1 MALVV
6 DAKGP
11 RDRLRAR
18 VPWIREL
25 ETAPDSHAP
34 PWARR
39 LRGPRTFAASMG
51 VRFSRRAVLLA
62 LVFGVVAILGM
73 AAFAALLTGVYEILA
88 LAPLSIILWVVLFV
102 WVAARV
108 TRMAERRR
116 EG

>member
-1 MALVV
+1 
-6 DAKGP
+6 
-11 RDRLRAR
+11 
-18 VPWIREL
+18 
-25 ETAPDSHAP
+25 
-34 PWARR
+34 
-39 LRGPRTFAASMG
+39 MG